1 MSYQITEEEKNKV
14 KLNSPFAL
22 PNSPTER
29 GMKPDAIK
37 AMFWKPFEIL
47 IELINTR
54 FGKMTD
60 SEGVQRLISEL
71 QSSINEALN
80 NKQNQLVIGE
90 NLDKI
95 PTEYSD
101 NLVTSG
107 GTYSA
112 LLELRNIIR
121 DINVPN
127 IYYVGTFDEAIRAVN
142 TGINIKPNDIII
154 ITTTGEPD
162 LVVFHMGSQAADG
175 ALLITQAQIEAGA
188 VPTPKAGDRFT
199 IENAGLGVI
208 CLECGI
214 VEPKITVEKELCD
227 SENPIAAF
235 AVNENIQTI
244 VERVDTA
251 ESIAKGAN
259 QAVSF
264 GSYEEMVSA
273 ILNKPAYEYNVGQNI
288 MILDL
293 GVPDLWVSGALD
305 VYSDFEYISDGAIV
319 ESLFDP
325 NVQSIRVGYYY
336 LSALETQ
343 KVDLTLYAEK
353 KELATKVD
361 KLTGTVYGNGSVL
374 VQQSDGSVKGVGLA
388 KPGFESDGNVAIYHN
403 SNLSTTMPST
413 VLRTGTPQHPAHAAN
428 KQYVDDLVGDIS
440 TALTELH
447 DYAEAL
453 KGGEA

>member
-1 MSYQITEEEKNKV
+1 MSYQITEEEKNTV

-22 PNSPTER
+22 PTSPTER
-29 GMKPDAIK
+29 GMKPEAIK

-54 FGKMTD
+54 FSKMTD

-80 NKQNQLVIGE
+80 NKQNRLVIGE
-90 NLDKI
+90 NLDKM
-95 PTEYSD
+95 PTEYSE

-127 IYYVGTFDEAIRAVN
+127 IYYVGTFDEAIRVVN

-154 ITTTGEPD
+154 ITTKGAPD

-227 SENPIAAF
+227 SENPIATF
-235 AVNENIQTI
+235 VVNNALKRLGDVENI
-244 VERVDTA
+244 
-251 ESIAKGAN
+251 AN
-259 QAVSF
+259 AAYNLASGKSKVYVKTSF
-264 GSYEEMVSA
+264 QMALFELQNEELHQGDFIMVIDKSTPDFVVLDYVSA
-273 ILNKPAYEYNVGQNI
+273 
-288 MILDL
+288 DT
-293 GVPDLWVSGALD
+293 D
-305 VYSDFEYISDGAIV
+305 VTEVDFEDVINNSLPAPQVGEMFRLKGFDRVLLAI
-319 ESLFDP
+319 ESGIDTGDF
-325 NVQSIRVGYYY
+325 
-336 LSALETQ
+336 
-343 KVDLTLYAEK
+343 
-353 KELATKVD
+353 ATK
-361 KLTGTVYGNGSVL
+361 
-374 VQQSDGSVKGVGLA
+374 
-388 KPGFESDGNVAIYHN
+388 
-403 SNLSTTMPST
+403 
-413 VLRTGTPQHPAHAAN
+413 
-428 KQYVDDLVGDIS
+428 DDLNALSGEFSKV
-440 TALTELH
+440 LTELH
-447 DYAEAL
+447 DYAEGL

>member
-1 MSYQITEEEKNKV
+1 MGYQITEEEKNKL

-60 SEGVQRLISEL
+60 SEGVQHLISEL
-71 QSSINEALN
+71 QSSINDALN
-80 NKQNQLVIGE
+80 NKQNQLVLGK
-90 NLDKI
+90 NLDKM
-95 PTEYSD
+95 PTEYSE

-112 LLELRNIIR
+112 LLEIRNIIR

-154 ITTTGEPD
+154 ITTMGAPD
-162 LVVFHMGSQAADG
+162 LVVFHVGSQAADG

-235 AVNENIQTI
+235 VVNNALKSTDKRLGDIENIANAAFNLASGKSKVYVNTSFQMALFELQNEELHQGDFIMVIDKSTPDFVVLDYVGSDTDVTEVDFEDVI
-244 VERVDTA
+244 NNSLPIPQVGEMFRLKGFDRVLLAIESGIDTGDFA
-251 ESIAKGAN
+251 TKE
-259 QAVSF
+259 QF
-264 GSYEEMVSA
+264 GETD
-273 ILNKPAYEYNVGQNI
+273 Q
-288 MILDL
+288 
-293 GVPDLWVSGALD
+293 ALD
-305 VYSDFEYISDGAIV
+305 AIIAIQN
-319 ESLFDP
+319 SL
-325 NVQSIRVGYYY
+325 I
-336 LSALETQ
+336 
-343 KVDLTLYAEK
+343 
-353 KELATKVD
+353 
-361 KLTGTVYGNGSVL
+361 
-374 VQQSDGSVKGVGLA
+374 
-388 KPGFESDGNVAIYHN
+388 
-403 SNLSTTMPST
+403 
-413 VLRTGTPQHPAHAAN
+413 
-428 KQYVDDLVGDIS
+428 
-440 TALTELH
+440 
-447 DYAEAL
+447 
-453 KGGEA
+453 GGEIV